1 MATWARKAGWRNS
14 DSEHSVKHI
23 PMRQYYDMVQEAD
36 GNFFESFTALSW
48 RQENRRL
55 RASSEEDLVEDKPL
69 PVESQAAVK
78 PDSRKLSKDELDTL
92 YKELM
97 YTIRHRIGTTSDGHS
112 PFDEDLYNYAQEV
125 FHITEDR
132 HRTLL
137 DRAKELKAPKC
148 VLHVT
153 VAEAKDLEAKDANG
167 YSDPYCMLGIVPPSF
182 SPPSTPGGKPKNRLS
197 FKDRQRR
204 KSRGKDKS
212 STPTGKLS
220 KEEKQEQRVQEM
232 LRKKFVVTQTED
244 LIAKSPILVSEVR
257 RKTLNPQ
264 WNEKFRFEVE
274 DLKNDRLH
282 IDIWDHDDEASIIEA
297 ARKLNEVSGIK
308 GVGRYFK
315 QIVQSARAGQDDDV
329 DDFLGCIDINL
340 ARIPS
345 TGCDQW
351 FDLEAR
357 SIRSKVQ
364 GKLRLQL
371 QLGTQ
376 ERDTPYKDEAIRVH
390 QDLYDLFVEH
400 EARTHSD
407 QVFDKWDGNLSQP
420 AQTILH
426 QHFIQQE
433 LTMVDEAIVRWR
445 AYSKQHLQ
453 YAFDYEFLYK
463 LLHELHNSWQP
474 DKLTREEEQD
484 LAESFAD
491 FIELCMSLLDQ
502 HRGLF
507 PPNNKQAICKL
518 EYILRCLQ
526 LIDDMPAYSKVC
538 PFHAPMRRE
547 IIKVIKQGTKD
558 WYLKVRAITKPMTH
572 VSEEML
578 QAIVNEIHVLRNAIE
593 SCDPLKP
600 LSWFLSSD
608 EEVLQSMVKLT
619 YEINTDVQKA
629 LKYYNKLFLS
639 VVKVDYFTV
648 AYKQLESL
656 LHKDI
661 NAGMEDINVTLQ
673 TEPSPSASDEEDV
686 TISTSLFEL
695 YLALKEFHAFKES
708 LPASE
713 KSELHMDSFYVWF
726 EPAIKRWFSLA
737 RHKAFRRLE
746 KAVELDKEVELVH
759 SMVKH
764 STSAVDATCCFG
776 QIREFYRQLDWP
788 DPVGAYTF
796 VTLVMEDICSGAR
809 YYAELMH
816 KKLKAAGYFDD
827 EGQFDVTDQ
836 LCITLNNIEHVKR
849 SLSSLPESLG
859 FADIERS
866 MQKVYGEVGGQQ
878 SHRTLINMMDSADDD
893 MSNKTSDVVIVVGKK
908 MQPDIKKFV
917 FHLAWAPDS
926 ARTDDAI
933 CPLMEYLDNNLK
945 TLNMS
950 LLRANFDKILDEIWN
965 VVLKELRETLD
976 GNLGKESPFY
986 CRLHEA
992 LDILLDLFHADGEGL
1007 DEEAIQTDDYKYLR
1021 ETLTLQKATTDE
1033 LIEQFFLEKL
1043 QEQRVETVANY
1054 GTLSVK
1060 VYYDNSDSSLH
1071 VEVMS
1076 GKDLPAL
1083 DTNGY
1088 SDPFVL
1094 IELCPSHH
1102 FPSSAIEKTSI
1113 KKKTLNP
1120 LFDETFKFPVAVSQL
1135 KQTGACVLFT
1145 VMDHDVLARDD
1156 VAGEVFL
1163 PLAEVYGQDRPSIPE
1178 GFRAVKQN
1186 TVILIRP
1193 ELPKCRRPDKHNGT
1207 EGALI
1212 KFLLLNFRFLWRR
1225 KYSPETG
1232 PMGVLETRTWDKTAQ
1247 DFYKKRRALALQCG

>member
-1 MATWARKAGWRNS
+1 
-14 DSEHSVKHI
+14 
-23 PMRQYYDMVQEAD
+23 
-36 GNFFESFTALSW
+36 
-48 RQENRRL
+48 
-55 RASSEEDLVEDKPL
+55 
-69 PVESQAAVK
+69 
-78 PDSRKLSKDELDTL
+78 
-92 YKELM
+92 
-97 YTIRHRIGTTSDGHS
+97 
-112 PFDEDLYNYAQEV
+112 
-125 FHITEDR
+125 
-132 HRTLL
+132 
-137 DRAKELKAPKC
+137 
-148 VLHVT
+148 
-153 VAEAKDLEAKDANG
+153 
-167 YSDPYCMLGIVPPSF
+167 
-182 SPPSTPGGKPKNRLS
+182 
-197 FKDRQRR
+197 
-204 KSRGKDKS
+204 
-212 STPTGKLS
+212 
-220 KEEKQEQRVQEM
+220 
-232 LRKKFVVTQTED
+232 
-244 LIAKSPILVSEVR
+244 
-257 RKTLNPQ
+257 
-264 WNEKFRFEVE
+264 
-274 DLKNDRLH
+274 
-282 IDIWDHDDEASIIEA
+282 
-297 ARKLNEVSGIK
+297 
-308 GVGRYFK
+308 
-315 QIVQSARAGQDDDV
+315 
-329 DDFLGCIDINL
+329 
-340 ARIPS
+340 
-345 TGCDQW
+345 
-351 FDLEAR
+351 
-357 SIRSKVQ
+357 
-364 GKLRLQL
+364 
-371 QLGTQ
+371 
-376 ERDTPYKDEAIRVH
+376 
-390 QDLYDLFVEH
+390 
-400 EARTHSD
+400 
-407 QVFDKWDGNLSQP
+407 
-420 AQTILH
+420 
-426 QHFIQQE
+426 
-433 LTMVDEAIVRWR
+433 
-445 AYSKQHLQ
+445 
-453 YAFDYEFLYK
+453 
-463 LLHELHNSWQP
+463 
-474 DKLTREEEQD
+474 
-484 LAESFAD
+484 
-491 FIELCMSLLDQ
+491 MSLLDQ

-507 PPNNKQAICKL
+507 PPNNRQAIYKL
-518 EYILRCLQ
+518 DYILRCLQ

-558 WYLKVRAITKPMTH
+558 WYLKVRAITKPTTH
-572 VSEEML
+572 
-578 QAIVNEIHVLRNAIE
+578 
-593 SCDPLKP
+593 
-600 LSWFLSSD
+600 SD

-619 YEINTDVQKA
+619 NEINTDIQKA

-639 VVKVDYFTV
+639 VVNVDYFTV
-648 AYKQLESL
+648 AYKQLEAL
-656 LHKDI
+656 LYKDM
-661 NAGMEDINVTLQ
+661 NTGMEDINVTLQ
-673 TEPSPSASDEEDV
+673 AEHSPSASDHDDV

-708 LPASE
+708 LPVSE
-713 KSELHMDSFYVWF
+713 KSELHMDSYHVWF
-726 EPAIKRWFSLA
+726 DPAIKRWFSLA

-746 KAVELDKEVELVH
+746 KAVELDKVELVH

-827 EGQFDVTDQ
+827 EGQFDITDQ

-849 SLSSLPESLG
+849 SLTSLPESLG

-878 SHRTLINMMDSADDD
+878 SHRTLVNMMESANDD
-893 MSNKTSDVVIVVGKK
+893 MSNKVADVVIVVGKK
-908 MQPDIKKFV
+908 MEPDIKKFV

-965 VVLKELRETLD
+965 VVLRELKETLD

-992 LDILLDLFHADGEGL
+992 LDILEDLFHADGEGL
-1007 DEEAIQTDDYKYLR
+1007 DDEAIQTDDYKYLR

-1033 LIEQFFLEKL
+1033 LIEQFFLEKP
-1043 QEQRVETVANY
+1043 QQQKEETVVNY

-1071 VEVMS
+1071 IEVMS

-1102 FPSSAIEKTSI
+1102 FPSCAIEKTSI

-1163 PLAEVYGQDRPSIPE
+1163 PLADVYGQDRPSIPE

-1186 TVILIRP
+1186 TVLLIRP
-1193 ELPKCRRPDKHNGT
+1193 EPPK
-1207 EGALI
+1207 
-1212 KFLLLNFRFLWRR
+1212 
-1225 KYSPETG
+1225 SG
-1232 PMGVLETRTWDKTAQ
+1232 PLGVLETRTWDKTAQ

>member
-1 MATWARKAGWRNS
+1 MSVRPRQVPEAGPKGRSPAKSRSASGKKKPRKKTVDDHVEFTREQSN
-14 DSEHSVKHI
+14 HK
-23 PMRQYYDMVQEAD
+23 VQEAD

-78 PDSRKLSKDELDTL
+78 PDSQKLSKDELDTL

-125 FHITEDR
+125 FHFTEDR
-132 HRTLL
+132 HRALL

-148 VLHVT
+148 VLTVT

-204 KSRGKDKS
+204 KSRGKDK
-212 STPTGKLS
+212 
-220 KEEKQEQRVQEM
+220 
-232 LRKKFVVTQTED
+232 VTQSED

-357 SIRSKVQ
+357 SIRSRVQ
-364 GKLRLQL
+364 GRLRLQL

-376 ERDTPYKDEAIRVH
+376 ERDTPYKEEAIMVH
-390 QDLYDLFVEH
+390 QDLYNLFVEH
-400 EARTHSD
+400 EARAHSD

-433 LTMVDEAIVRWR
+433 LTPLDEAIVRWR

-474 DKLTREEEQD
+474 DKITREEEQD

-507 PPNNKQAICKL
+507 PTNNRQAMCKL
-518 EYILRCLQ
+518 DYILRCLQ

-558 WYLKVRAITKPMTH
+558 WYLKVRAITKPITH
-572 VSEEML
+572 
-578 QAIVNEIHVLRNAIE
+578 
-593 SCDPLKP
+593 
-600 LSWFLSSD
+600 SD

-619 YEINTDVQKA
+619 NEINTDVQKA

-639 VVKVDYFTV
+639 IVNVDYFTV

-656 LHKDI
+656 LYKDMKE
-661 NAGMEDINVTLQ
+661 GMEDINVALQ
-673 TEPSPSASDEEDV
+673 AEPPPSASDQEDV

-695 YLALKEFHAFKES
+695 YLALKEFHALKES
-708 LPASE
+708 LPVSE
-713 KSELHMDSFYVWF
+713 KSELHMDSYFLWF

-746 KAVELDKEVELVH
+746 KAVELDKVELVH

-764 STSAVDATCCFG
+764 STSAVDSTCCFG

-796 VTLVMEDICSGAR
+796 VTLVMDDICVGAK

-849 SLSSLPESLG
+849 SLASLPESLG

-866 MQKVYGEVGGQQ
+866 MQKAYGEVGGQQ
-878 SHRTLINMMDSADDD
+878 SHRTLVNMMESANDD
-893 MSNKTSDVVIVVGKK
+893 MSNKITDVVIVIGKK

-965 VVLKELRETLD
+965 VVLRELKDTLD

-992 LDILLDLFHADGEGL
+992 LDILEDLFHADGEGL
-1007 DEEAIQTDDYKYLR
+1007 DDETIQTEDYKYLR

-1043 QEQRVETVANY
+1043 QQQKEETVANY

-1071 VEVMS
+1071 IEVMS

-1186 TVILIRP
+1186 TVLLIRP
-1193 ELPKCRRPDKHNGT
+1193 EPPK
-1207 EGALI
+1207 
-1212 KFLLLNFRFLWRR
+1212 F
-1225 KYSPETG
+1225 G
-1232 PMGVLETRTWDKTAQ
+1232 PLGVLETRDWDKTAQ

>member
-14 DSEHSVKHI
+14 DSEHNVKHI

-148 VLHVT
+148 VLSVT

-204 KSRGKDKS
+204 KSRGKDK
-212 STPTGKLS
+212 
-220 KEEKQEQRVQEM
+220 
-232 LRKKFVVTQTED
+232 VTQTED

-572 VSEEML
+572 
-578 QAIVNEIHVLRNAIE
+578 
-593 SCDPLKP
+593 
-600 LSWFLSSD
+600 SD

-746 KAVELDKEVELVH
+746 KAVELDKVELVH

-849 SLSSLPESLG
+849 SLGSLPESLG

-1007 DEEAIQTDDYKYLR
+1007 DEEAIQTEDYKYLR

-1193 ELPKCRRPDKHNGT
+1193 ELPK
-1207 EGALI
+1207 
-1212 KFLLLNFRFLWRR
+1212 
-1225 KYSPETG
+1225 TG